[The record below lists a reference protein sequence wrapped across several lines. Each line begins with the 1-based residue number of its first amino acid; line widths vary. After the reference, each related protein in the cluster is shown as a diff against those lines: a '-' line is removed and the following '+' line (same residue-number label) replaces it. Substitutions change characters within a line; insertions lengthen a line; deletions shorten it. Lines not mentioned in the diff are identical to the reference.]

1 MINSCKPEIAA
12 YLAACDRALQSQT
25 AEMDHVQ
32 TCLLLPLPGNTEQWE
47 ALKGWHAEL
56 QRETGKSIA
65 IEFATESPT
74 RDTEK

>member
-12 YLAACDRALQSQT
+12 YLVACDRALQSQI

-32 TCLLLPLPGNTEQWE
+32 TRLVMPLPGNTEQWK
-47 ALKGWHAEL
+47 ALKSWHAEL
-56 QRETGKSIA
+56 QRETGKPIA
-65 IEFATESPT
+65 IEFATASPI